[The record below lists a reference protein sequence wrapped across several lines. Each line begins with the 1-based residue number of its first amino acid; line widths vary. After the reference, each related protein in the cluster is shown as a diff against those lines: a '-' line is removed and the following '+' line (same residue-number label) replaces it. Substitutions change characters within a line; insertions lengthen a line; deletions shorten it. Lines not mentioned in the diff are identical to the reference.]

1 MTGDNAYIWFV
12 DQIANILKELG
23 ALTFNSSSSSRQQT
37 GSKQQP

>member
-23 ALTFNSSSSSRQQT
+23 ALTFNSSSSRQQT